1 MCDDGQ
7 ATPARL
13 QGLACVDSLLKE
25 LSNAKDDTDK
35 VMLLNILDSVYFN
48 INPDLGIAYGN
59 QQLELAT
66 QLGWKKGIGLAYCN
80 IGYNYKS
87 KAEYKRSLQY
97 LYQALTIFEEIHNTG
112 LEEDC
117 SRRIGIVYEN
127 EKEFDKA
134 LTFYQRALDI
144 SKKANDP
151 KSTAKNLGNISNL
164 YEIMGD
170 YPKAL
175 SYGKNALAICEN
187 LNYTLGIA
195 TCLGNLG
202 VVYMDLSAYD
212 SALYFYHKALETF
225 EEISDDPGI
234 SINLGNIGDVYLTMV
249 KNDSLKRSGSAR
261 ADDVKMAIDY
271 FNRAIS
277 IANATGQTE
286 TIKVFSE
293 SLSEVYELNGDYKAA
308 YESYK
313 QYATIKDS
321 VDAKER
327 NTLLANIESRREL
340 ELKENKLKISEL
352 QRRNELLLLS
362 VGVILL
368 LIATGVV
375 LNKFI
380 KQKRSNKLLAD
391 EKKENL
397 KHIAEQSEQIV
408 AQKGV
413 LTDIAY
419 VQSHHVRGPLTTI
432 LGLVQVFNYADPADP
447 DNAQIMEAVGEAA
460 QKLDVVVKEVVY
472 KENDFRQAHTGPGNE
487 PE

>member
-1 MCDDGQ
+1 
-7 ATPARL
+7 
-13 QGLACVDSLLKE
+13 
-25 LSNAKDDTDK
+25 
-35 VMLLNILDSVYFN
+35 
-48 INPDLGIAYGN
+48 
-59 QQLELAT
+59 
-66 QLGWKKGIGLAYCN
+66 
-80 IGYNYKS
+80 
-87 KAEYKRSLQY
+87 
-97 LYQALTIFEEIHNTG
+97 
-112 LEEDC
+112 
-117 SRRIGIVYEN
+117 
-127 EKEFDKA
+127 
-134 LTFYQRALDI
+134 
-144 SKKANDP
+144 
-151 KSTAKNLGNISNL
+151 
-164 YEIMGD
+164 MGD